1 MQRTMLKSKIHR
13 VTITQAD
20 LNYDGS
26 MTIDEDLMNAAGI
39 VQFEQ
44 VNVYNINNG
53 ERFETYAIRG
63 EAGSGVIG
71 LNGAAARKGH
81 VGDLVIIVTYAQY
94 DESELAGFEPTI
106 LLCDERN
113 RIRQRLDI

>member
-1 MQRTMLKSKIHR
+1 MLKSKIHR
-13 VTITQAD
+13 VTITEAD

-44 VNVYNINNG
+44 VNIYNINNG

-63 EAGSGVIG
+63 KAGSGVIG

-81 VGDLVIIVTYAQY
+81 VGDLVIIVTYGQY
-94 DESELAGFEPTI
+94 EESQLAGFEPTI
-106 LLCDERN
+106 LLCDEN
-113 RIRQRLDI
+113 NKIRKRLAV

>member
-1 MQRTMLKSKIHR
+1 MQRIMLKSKIHR
-13 VTITQAD
+13 VTVTEAD

-26 MTIDEDLMNAAGI
+26 MTIDQDLMDAAGI
-39 VQFEQ
+39 IQFEQ
-44 VNVYNINNG
+44 VNIYNINNG

-63 EAGSGVIG
+63 KAGSGVIG

-81 VGDLVIIVTYAQY
+81 LGDLVIIVTYGQY

-106 LLCDERN
+106 LLCDEN
-113 RIRQRLDI
+113 NKIKKRLAV